1 MVEEACGIWYL
12 AFGMDEGGWTKV
24 TGKKA
29 SQAKSARK
37 REVKAV
43 MGVHVP
49 TGGRAPE
56 APLSKSA
63 ARRLRRKQRKTKK
76 EEAAEVVEATP
87 DPLEGLLYLVKPHE
101 VEGLHP
107 IAKQALEDAARALGH
122 AL

>member
-1 MVEEACGIWYL
+1 
-12 AFGMDEGGWTKV
+12 MDEGSWTKV

-37 REVKAV
+37 REVRAV

-56 APLSKSA
+56 PPLSKSE
-63 ARRLRRKQRKTKK
+63 ARRLRRKRRRAKDTEGKK
-76 EEAAEVVEATP
+76 KDQKDQKDQKAKADSLA
-87 DPLEGLLYLVKPHE
+87 GLPLYLVKPHG

-107 IAKQALEDAARALGH
+107 IAKKALEGAARALGH
-122 AL
+122 TL